1 VKEGYG
7 TMEIEVEL
15 MRGFL
20 GLTHGVDGRNVHDEP
35 IVQDEQIDKLLG
47 KKIIMKCY

>member
-20 GLTHGVDGRNVHDEP
+20 D
-35 IVQDEQIDKLLG
+35 LLMELMAEMF
-47 KKIIMKCY
+47 K

>member
-20 GLTHGVDGRNVHDEP
+20 D
-35 IVQDEQIDKLLG
+35 LL
-47 KKIIMKCY
+47 MEFMAETFR